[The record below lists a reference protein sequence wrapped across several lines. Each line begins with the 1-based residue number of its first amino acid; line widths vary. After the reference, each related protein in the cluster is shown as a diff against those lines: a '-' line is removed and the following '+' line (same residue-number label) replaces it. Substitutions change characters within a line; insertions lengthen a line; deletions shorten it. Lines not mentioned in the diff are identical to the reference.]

1 MNSLANNIKDTMPDF
16 PVSVNGNQW
25 QVDDYD
31 NATALAISQRF
42 SIPDIVAR
50 IMVSRDIY
58 LDDAESFLN
67 PSLQNSL
74 PDPSH
79 LKDMDKAVDRIIEAL
94 NNYKKNNYKKNN
106 AKNVNIAVFGDYDV
120 DGATSTSVLKRYFKM
135 LSVDIN
141 TYIPDRINEGYGPN
155 TEALLKLREQGAELC
170 ITVDCG
176 TVSFEP
182 FAEAKKAGLDIIV
195 MDHHL
200 GNASLPEAVAVVNP
214 NRIDEESPHRN
225 LAAVGVCFLFIVAI
239 NRALRQQGWFK
250 DIKEPNILS
259 LLDLV
264 ALGTVCDVMTLTNL
278 NRVFV
283 SQGLKVMA
291 KRHNLGLKTLSDI
304 AGLDTKPKSYHL
316 GFVIGPRINACGRIG
331 IADFGT
337 KLLTTNNAEEA
348 KRIGDKL
355 NILNAERKAIE
366 QVILDEAMLQ
376 AEKQQHD
383 QAVIMVAKEGWH
395 SGVIGIVASRIKER
409 FGKPTAVI
417 SLENGVGKA
426 SARSIS
432 GVDLGSVV
440 TSAKMD
446 GLLVAGGGHSMA
458 AGFTI
463 EENKLE
469 DFRKYLNEN
478 LMDIVTEK
486 SANKVLK
493 LNAVLGI
500 SSVSAH
506 LVDKL
511 SLLEPY
517 GNGNP
522 EPRFVIT
529 NAKVQMVKIVG
540 QGGHIMV
547 MLQDGG
553 AVSSSS
559 KKCKAMCFRAV
570 DTPLGDALMAAKG
583 KVIHVAGKIKINDWN
598 GNRQAELFIDDI
610 CLT

>member
-1 MNSLANNIKDTMPDF
+1 MNSLANNIKDEITDF
-16 PVSVNGNQW
+16 PISVNGNKW

-31 NATALAISQRF
+31 NAISLAISQRF

-50 IMVSRDIY
+50 IMVSRGIY
-58 LDDAESFLN
+58 LEDAEAFLN

-79 LKDMDKAVDRIIEAL
+79 LKDMDNAVDRIVEAL
-94 NNYKKNNYKKNN
+94 KNYKNNNGNN
-106 AKNVNIAVFGDYDV
+106 KNIAVFGDYDV
-120 DGATSTSVLKRYFKM
+120 DGATSTSVLKRYFAM
-135 LSVDIN
+135 LGVNIN

-155 TEALLKLREQGAELC
+155 IDALLKLKEQGAELC

-214 NRIDEESPHRN
+214 NRIDEESPYRN
-225 LAAVGVCFLFIVAI
+225 LAAVGVCFLLIVAV
-239 NRALRQQGWFK
+239 NRKLRQEGWF
-250 DIKEPNILS
+250 DNIKEPNILS

-304 AGLDTKPKSYHL
+304 AGIESKPKSYHL

-331 IADFGT
+331 IADYGT
-337 KLLTTNNAEEA
+337 KLLTTNNADEA

-366 QVILDEAMLQ
+366 QIILDEAMIQ
-376 AEKQQHD
+376 AEEQYED

-395 SGVIGIVASRIKER
+395 AGVIGIVASRVKEKY
-409 FGKPTAVI
+409 GKPTAVI
-417 SLENGVGKA
+417 SIENGIGKA

-463 EENKLE
+463 EEGKIDE
-469 DFRKYLNEN
+469 FREYLNDN
-478 LMDIVTEK
+478 LLDIVNEK
-486 SANKVLK
+486 NANKILK
-493 LNAVLGI
+493 INAVLGI
-500 SSVSAH
+500 SSVNTY

-522 EPRFVIT
+522 EPRFVIE

-547 MLQDGG
+547 MLQDGS
-553 AVSSSS
+553 AISNSS

-570 DTPLGDALMAAKG
+570 DTPVGDALLGAKG
-583 KVIHVAGKIKINDWN
+583 KIIHVAGKIKINDWN
-598 GNRQAELFIDDI
+598 GNRQAELFIDDV
-610 CLT
+610 CFA